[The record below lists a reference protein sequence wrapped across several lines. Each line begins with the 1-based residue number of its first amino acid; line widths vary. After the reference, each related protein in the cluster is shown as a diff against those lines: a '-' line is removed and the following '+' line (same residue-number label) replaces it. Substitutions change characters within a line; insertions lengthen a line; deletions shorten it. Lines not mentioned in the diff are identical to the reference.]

1 MLMPNSGIPPAEE
14 TTVGYPAELLAS
26 DEKVVKHLH
35 PHWITVFIPVV
46 IASIVIAAASF
57 GVAAIPEGDAQTW
70 IRLAI
75 LIAAAVL
82 LVVFTLVPML
92 RWVTTHYVIT
102 SHRVM
107 YRIGVLH
114 RQGKDVA
121 FTRITDVAYRQSLW
135 DRIVKSGALTIES
148 AGEGP
153 AQILDNVPNSDR
165 IQQLINHLVEED
177 ADRRARDAG
186 RHYGQQYGG
195 QQYDGSGQQQQYG
208 GSGGQVDLGREQTQ
222 QLRPPN

>member
-1 MLMPNSGIPPAEE
+1 MA
-14 TTVGYPAELLAS
+14 YPEQLLAT

-35 PHWITVFIPVV
+35 PHWVTLVGPVLILLV
-46 IASIVIAAASF
+46 VAAAASF
-57 GVAAIPEGDAQTW
+57 GIAATPAGEAQTW

-75 LIAAAVL
+75 LIAAAVI
-82 LVVFTLVPML
+82 LVVFTLVPVL

-107 YRIGVLH
+107 FRIGVLN

-121 FTRITDVAYRQSLW
+121 FPRITDVAYRQSLW
-135 DRIVKSGALTIES
+135 DRIVNAGTLTIES

-153 AQILDNVPNSDR
+153 AQVLDNVPNSDR

-177 ADRRARDAG
+177 SDRRARDAG
-186 RHYGQQYGG
+186 RHYSAGRYAEPPP
-195 QQYDGSGQQQQYG
+195 
-208 GSGGQVDLGREQTQ
+208 GGQVDLGREQTA
-222 QLRPPN
+222 QLRPPD

>member
-1 MLMPNSGIPPAEE
+1 M
-14 TTVGYPAELLAS
+14 GYPEELLAS

-35 PHWITVFIPVV
+35 PHWITLFIPILVLVV
-46 IASIVIAAASF
+46 VVAAAAV
-57 GVAAIPEGDAQTW
+57 GIAAIPEGGAQDW

-75 LIAAAVL
+75 LIVAAVV
-82 LVVFTLVPML
+82 LVVFTLVPFL

-107 YRIGVLH
+107 FRIGVLH

-121 FTRITDVAYRQSLW
+121 FPRITDVAYRQSLW
-135 DRIVKSGALTIES
+135 DRIVNSGTLTIES

-153 AQILDNVPNSDR
+153 AQVLVNVPNSDR

-177 ADRRARDAG
+177 ADRRAREAG
-186 RHYGQQYGG
+186 QYYRQYGQSAGGSGGQGQYGG
-195 QQYDGSGQQQQYG
+195 QGQQ
-208 GSGGQVDLGREQTQ
+208 GGQVDLGREQTA
-222 QLRPPN
+222 QLRPPD